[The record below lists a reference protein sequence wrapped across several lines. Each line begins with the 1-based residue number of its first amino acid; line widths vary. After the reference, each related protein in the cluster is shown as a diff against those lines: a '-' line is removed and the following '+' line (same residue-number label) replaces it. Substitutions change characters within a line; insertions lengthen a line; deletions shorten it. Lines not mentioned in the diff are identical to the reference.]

1 MRVIDG
7 AEDWTADAAMV
18 DADRWDCR
26 LADPTFAILDTGE
39 VLVGYR
45 GNTQCGRS
53 GRVDGESMGV
63 DGVDSKAA
71 APRWRGP
78 AQARGAAATRS
89 SARGP

>member
-26 LADPTFAILDTGE
+26 LADPTFVVLDTGE

-45 GNTQCGRS
+45 GTRCCCNATPRTARS
-53 GRVDGESMGV
+53 R
-63 DGVDSKAA
+63 
-71 APRWRGP
+71 
-78 AQARGAAATRS
+78 TR
-89 SARGP
+89 